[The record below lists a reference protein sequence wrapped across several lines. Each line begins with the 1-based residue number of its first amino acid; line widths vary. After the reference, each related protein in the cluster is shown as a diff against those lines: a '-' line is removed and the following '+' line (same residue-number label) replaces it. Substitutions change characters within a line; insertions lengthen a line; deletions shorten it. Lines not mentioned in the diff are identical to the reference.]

1 MTRNNIRAISKPNF
15 LEVYEMALVDKKPKE
30 FQITTWLD
38 VVVFLEIISMV
49 VMSWMIFWG
58 IVRYSQ

>member
-1 MTRNNIRAISKPNF
+1 
-15 LEVYEMALVDKKPKE
+15 MALVDKKPKE